1 MIGEVDKAGME
12 AFVSK
17 LREAFDDKD
26 MDTAARYF
34 ELYDE
39 AALAHDVAAES
50 EEEELAAKG
59 EPQL

>member
-1 MIGEVDKAGME
+1 
-12 AFVSK
+12 
-17 LREAFDDKD
+17 

-34 ELYDE
+34 QLYDE
-39 AALAHDVAAES
+39 AALAHDVSAES